1 MNLRL
6 RLGLSSSFAL
16 AGLSVAS
23 LYGCSSNSGNPP
35 ILEAPDGSPDA
46 TTSSDSGSDGAAAKS
61 DGGASDGGDG
71 GLEASTSE
79 TDAAST
85 DAASTDASSTD
96 AASTDAS
103 STDGGD
109 AGALSAQ
116 AQAGLAAS
124 PFTVSTAGLTTAQA
138 EQVGRG
144 SYLVNVVSSCPDC
157 HNSPAGG
164 YLAGGTNFGPV
175 YSRNLTSDATN
186 GLRMT
191 QAQFL
196 ETLQTGKDQQL
207 SPTDGGPAVSLIVM
221 PWEDFRWMSVSD
233 LTAIYQYLLLVPA
246 NGNPDSLTI
255 AGGPTIPVQT
265 TFTDGAQTTAPTL
278 PSEAND
284 APLFVARGLAVQPLV
299 QPAGVSSLS
308 AADQASYGRGAY
320 LATAAA
326 ICGECHTNPERALV
340 TSTKYNTA
348 DWLTGGRVFQAAPG
362 APPFLGVQQSMS
374 ADLLGATNG
383 FVFASDVDETVF
395 TTTIANH
402 VHGDETGTP
411 PLAWPMPVGL
421 KNLVPAD
428 IHALW
433 VYLSNQTPITG
444 SADKATQGA
453 ALYCAPTDA
462 SASGVCPTGSTC
474 NLTANECVP
483 TGTCTAD
490 ADCLACQTCT
500 SGACALPEAT
510 ADGGENACL
519 ANGI

>member
-1 MNLRL
+1 MDLRR
-6 RLGLSSSFAL
+6 RLGLS
-16 AGLSVAS
+16 GLSVSVTVAGIS
-23 LYGCSSNSGNPP
+23 AALLYGCSSNSGNPP
-35 ILEAPDGSPDA
+35 VLEAPEAGPDGGGGDA
-46 TTSSDSGSDGAAAKS
+46 TTSADSGSDASHANEA
-61 DGGASDGGDG
+61 GGE
-71 GLEASTSE
+71 EASTSE
-79 TDAAST
+79 GGSDAGSGDAASS
-85 DAASTDASSTD
+85 DAASGDASSSD
-96 AASTDAS
+96 AG
-103 STDGGD
+103 DGG
-109 AGALSAQ
+109 GLSAQ
-116 AQAGLAAS
+116 AQAGLTAS
-124 PFTVSTAGLTTAQA
+124 PFTVSTTGLTTAQV
-138 EQVGRG
+138 EQIGMG
-144 SYLVNVVSSCPDC
+144 SYFVNVVSSCPDC
-157 HNSPAGG
+157 HNSPTGS

-175 YSRNLTSDATN
+175 YSRNLTSDPGH

-196 ETLQTGKDQQL
+196 ETLQTGMDQRL
-207 SPTDGGPAVSLIVM
+207 SPTDGGAAESLIVM
-221 PWEDFRWMSVSD
+221 PWEDFRWMSVTD

-246 NGNPDSLTI
+246 DATSDILTI

-265 TFTDGAQTTAPTL
+265 TFTDGAQTTPPTL
-278 PSEAND
+278 PPETND

-320 LATAAA
+320 LATAGA

-340 TSTKYNTA
+340 TSTQYNTA
-348 DWLTGGRVFQAAPG
+348 EWLTGGRVFQAAPG
-362 APPFLGVQQSMS
+362 TPPLLGVQQSMS
-374 ADLLGATNG
+374 GNLLGADNG
-383 FVFASDVDETVF
+383 FIFSGDVDESVF

-421 KNLVPAD
+421 KNLVSSD

-433 VYLSNQTPITG
+433 VYLSNQTPIAG
-444 SADKATQGA
+444 SADKATQAA
-453 ALYCAPTDA
+453 ALYCATTDA
-462 SASGVCPTGSTC
+462 SATGVCPTGSAC

-490 ADCLACQTCT
+490 VDCLACQTCT
-500 SGACALPEAT
+500 SGACALPQAT